1 MITPELLV
9 LADMII
15 TQIITL
21 SERLA
26 KIRTMNDEEV
36 KKALTKE
43 NERSKQLKILL
54 EK

>member
-1 MITPELLV
+1 MITPELLI
-9 LADMII
+9 LADTII
-15 TQIITL
+15 TQIVTL
-21 SERLA
+21 SERLT

-36 KKALTKE
+36 KEALIKE